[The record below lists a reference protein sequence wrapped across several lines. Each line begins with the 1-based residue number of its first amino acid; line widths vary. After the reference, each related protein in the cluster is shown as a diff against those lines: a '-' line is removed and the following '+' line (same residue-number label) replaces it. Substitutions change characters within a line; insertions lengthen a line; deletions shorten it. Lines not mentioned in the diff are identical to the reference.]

1 MGSPRL
7 LRFRTRRDG
16 RLVRV
21 RANNREFVDAD
32 AAPAVALSS
41 LAHGLED
48 TDMKVRVVPA
58 LLFSIATCAFASIAS
73 AASTLFVGT
82 TPGCNQGIVTTDPNL
97 MGCST
102 APYGNPG
109 PQRYSTVALFS
120 GLTPGVNAGLVSTYP
135 DFLGGTTRFIGY
147 AVLNGDPTKR
157 LYGGAVEGCNKG
169 YISNDPNFRG
179 CATSFIGYA
188 NY

>member
-1 MGSPRL
+1 MRRRL
-7 LRFRTRRDG
+7 DRARFTG
-16 RLVRV
+16 
-21 RANNREFVDAD
+21 REFVDA
-32 AAPAVALSS
+32 AAVSAVGLDVTS
-41 LAHGLED
+41 HGLEG
-48 TDMKVRVVPA
+48 THMKFRTLSV
-58 LLFSIATCAFASIAS
+58 LLFVVVTSAWAAAAS
-73 AASTLFVGT
+73 ASGLYVGT
-82 TPGCNQGIVTTDPNL
+82 QPGCNEGIVTTDPNL

-102 APYGNPG
+102 APYGSPG
-109 PQRYSTVALFS
+109 PQRYSTIALFS